1 MSGTSERAYFRTI
14 QESAVRKIL
23 GMDRHLPLT
32 PGEMAAS
39 LRITFFPVAAQ
50 TERVR
55 AFVAR
60 LEVALRDAGVAI
72 VPYEEALEDP
82 AKGKVR
88 ERYVIIAPGEM
99 ETGDLPVD
107 HVTNLRTATIMGIED
122 GPCPADAVA
131 SLQDK
136 LNSVVRKLAW
146 NIVQVML
153 FVSDDSWTVA
163 TMNGA
168 IVRFSYDDPF
178 DRIVRQVLIPKLAA
192 PVVPPHASD
201 FEVRNGALDLH
212 RNGFRQFAQDFSDS
226 GRTWADTGLM
236 LFHTSLESLE
246 FRNRYYQRI
255 AAAYLDHRSGMS
267 YGFLARQ
274 LPATVEPATP
284 VSEGDRD
291 TGEAPAGAVI
301 VTIAGQSHCVRVPD
315 VWVLTTR
322 SGCDKSNVNVDRDIV
337 LMGLVNG
344 SIVFET
350 PQGTDMR
357 VDCRPS
363 YDTLTI
369 MAHAAGNAIVASIL
383 ARVQPDAPFARM
395 IRTRGAALAHWHGLI
410 NPAILPPGYFAHGSA
425 NPPVSCSTFQSAVY
439 ALTGKLGALEESLR
453 EGVPFL
459 GDVHVEPFHG
469 TNITGES
476 LVSLAGWIHSNL
488 ATHGITQFTVQTP
501 GHESAEAVVQQ

>member
-1 MSGTSERAYFRTI
+1 MG
-14 QESAVRKIL
+14 
-23 GMDRHLPLT
+23 RHLPLT

-39 LRITFFPVAAQ
+39 LRITFFPVASQ

-55 AFVAR
+55 AFTAR
-60 LEVALRDAGVAI
+60 LEEALRRAGVTI
-72 VPYEEALEDP
+72 VPYEDALEDH
-82 AKGKVR
+82 ARGKIR
-88 ERYVIIAPGEM
+88 ERHVIIAPGEM

-107 HVTNLRTATIMGIED
+107 HVANLRTATIVGIED
-122 GPCPADAVA
+122 GPCPADTVA
-131 SLQDK
+131 GLQDK

-168 IVRFSYDDPF
+168 IVKFAYDDPF
-178 DRIVRQVLIPKLAA
+178 DSIVRQVVIPKLAA

-201 FEVRNGALDLH
+201 FEVRSGELDLH
-212 RNGFRQFAQDFSDS
+212 RNGFARFARDFSES

-274 LPATVEPATP
+274 LPVQVEPATP
-284 VSEGDRD
+284 LNGPGSGPGHDPVGHPGSPVAV
-291 TGEAPAGAVI
+291 TVAGR
-301 VTIAGQSHCVRVPD
+301 TYLVRVPD

-322 SGCDKSNVNVDRDIV
+322 SGCDKSNVDVDRDIV
-337 LMGLVNG
+337 LMGLTEG
-344 SIVFET
+344 SVVFET
-350 PQGTDMR
+350 PRGTDIG

-369 MAHAAGNAIVASIL
+369 LAHAAGNAMVASIL
-383 ARVQPDAPFARM
+383 ARIQPDAPFVAMMREG
-395 IRTRGAALAHWHGLI
+395 GAALAHWHGLI
-410 NPAILPPGYFAHGSA
+410 NPAILPQGYFVHGAS

-439 ALTGKLGALEESLR
+439 ALTGKLGALEQSLR

-469 TNITGES
+469 TNITGRS
-476 LVSLAGWIHSNL
+476 LVSLAGWIHDNL

-501 GHESAEAVVQQ
+501 GHERVEAGDHT

>member
-1 MSGTSERAYFRTI
+1 
-14 QESAVRKIL
+14 
-23 GMDRHLPLT
+23 MDRHFPLT
-32 PGEMAAS
+32 PEEMAAS
-39 LRITFFPVAAQ
+39 LRITFFPVPSA

-55 AFVAR
+55 AFAAR
-60 LEVALRDAGVAI
+60 LQEALREAGVSI
-72 VPYEEALEDP
+72 VQYKDALEDP
-82 AKGKVR
+82 KKGKVR
-88 ERYVIIAPGEM
+88 ERYVIIAPGDM

-107 HVTNLRTATIMGIED
+107 HVTNLRTATIVGIED
-122 GPCPADAVA
+122 GPCPADSAVG
-131 SLQDK
+131 LQDK

-168 IVRFSYDDPF
+168 IVKFSYDDPF
-178 DRIVRQVLIPKLAA
+178 DRIVRQILIPKLAA

-201 FEVRNGALDLH
+201 FEVRNGELDLH
-212 RNGFRQFAQDFSDS
+212 RNGFTRFARDFSES

-236 LFHTSLESLE
+236 LFHTSLDSLE

-274 LPATVEPATP
+274 LPVQIEPATP
-284 VSEGDRD
+284 LSGPELDL
-291 TGEAPAGAVI
+291 GEAKGDSVA
-301 VTIAGQSHCVRVPD
+301 VTIAGHLYRVRVPD

-322 SGCDKSNVNVDRDIV
+322 SGCDKSNVDVDRDIV

-344 SIVFET
+344 AVVFET

-369 MAHAAGNAIVASIL
+369 MAHAAGNAMVARIL
-383 ARVQPDAPFARM
+383 ARVQPDAPFVAMMREG
-395 IRTRGAALAHWHGLI
+395 GAALAHWHGLI
-410 NPAILPPGYFAHGSA
+410 NPAILPPGYFVHGST

-439 ALTGKLGALEESLR
+439 ALTGKLGALEQSIR
-453 EGVPFL
+453 EGVSFL

-476 LVSLAGWIHSNL
+476 LVSLAGWIHRNL

-501 GHESAEAVVQQ
+501 GHESVEAGSSEH